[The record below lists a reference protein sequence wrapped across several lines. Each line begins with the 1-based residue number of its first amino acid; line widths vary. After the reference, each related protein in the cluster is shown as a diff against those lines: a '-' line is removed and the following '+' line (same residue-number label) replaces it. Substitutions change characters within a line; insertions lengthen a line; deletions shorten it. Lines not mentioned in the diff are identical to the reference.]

1 MTGTPARLSESPLLA
16 VVHGASGLFIGI
28 GLARFSFTPLIP
40 LLIRD
45 NWYTVTEAQLLG
57 AWGLA
62 GYLLGGLA
70 AQRLARLL
78 APSLLSG
85 LMATCIVLSF
95 LICSFPVSYPVASF
109 WRLAANFAGAVLM
122 IAGTAEASA
131 RLNDMGAGSKAG
143 ILFTGVGAGAVVS
156 ALLMPVFGA
165 SPVGQASL
173 ALTMISAL
181 TLVVHLWAGMLL
193 PARPRR
199 HLPGATPHPGH
210 ARKPILLVIFAYG
223 MDAVGGT
230 PHAVYLVDYAT
241 REIGLSAGWGSLAW
255 ASFGFGAMAGPLV
268 LGRHHPRMAF
278 VAFLAKAACVALVS
292 LTSWPPAFVISAFTV
307 GFCTPGIAV
316 LVAKFIQ
323 GAAEPLGFIRSWAWA
338 TIIFALMQAA
348 SAFIASWISVVL
360 QSYRLVFLVS
370 SIALVTGAVA
380 YLAAARTLE
389 GR

>member
-1 MTGTPARLSESPLLA
+1 MTEMPARLSERPLLA
-16 VVHGASGLFIGI
+16 VVHGTSGLFLGI

-70 AQRLARLL
+70 AQHMARLL

-85 LMATCIVLSF
+85 LMATCIALSF
-95 LICSFPVSYPVASF
+95 LVCSFPVSYPVASF

-122 IAGTAEASA
+122 VAGTAEASA

-143 ILFTGVGAGAVVS
+143 LLFTGVGAGAVVS
-156 ALLMPVFGA
+156 ALLMPVFEA
-165 SPVGQASL
+165 SPVGQASR
-173 ALTMISAL
+173 ALTLISAL
-181 TLVVHLWAGMLL
+181 TLVIHLWAGMLL

-199 HLPGATPHPGH
+199 HLPSAAPRPGH
-210 ARKPILLVIFAYG
+210 ARKATLLVIFAYG

-268 LGRHHPRMAF
+268 LSRLHPRMAF
-278 VAFLAKAACVALVS
+278 VAFLVKAASVALVS
-292 LTSWPPAFVISAFTV
+292 QTVWPPAFVLSAFTV

-338 TIIFALMQAA
+338 TIMFALMQAV
-348 SAFIASWISVVL
+348 SAFTASWISDAL
-360 QSYRLVFLVS
+360 QSYKPVFLIS
-370 SIALVTGAVA
+370 SMALVIGAIA
-380 YLAAARTLE
+380 YLTAARSLE